1 VEKPLPYSYL
11 THNQGHN
18 LESTKIEIRCLSCNA
33 TYKLAA
39 EKIPDRGCH
48 ATCKKCGH
56 RMHITKPVSARKPAP
71 PSEKT
76 TPPNPVRIAPQPAAS
91 DRKPPAKKAQTATP
105 PKKKRFLRI
114 ATYGVLVLLF
124 LAGAALF
131 VIQKYDLQITRRNS
145 DPTSPALTKPIVVT
159 KNTSQDAPQPPG
171 ESPQKKIASKPADI
185 AETYHSIGDLFN
197 HVNKATATVI
207 TYDSGRNVFRQ
218 GSGFFINEEGHFI
231 TCYHV
236 LKGAYSVYIKIEDK
250 EEYEVDHV
258 IAQDADRDLI
268 KLAVSIPQG
277 TLSPGMWLDI
287 DSKRPK
293 IADKV
298 LVISTPM
305 GLSRT
310 VSDGI
315 ISAIR
320 ELPTKGLVFQ
330 MTVPISPG
338 SSGSPVIDMKGKVV
352 GISFLQLVS
361 GQNLNFAVPSEY
373 ILGLK
378 DEPSLTIS
386 SWSEKVSRD
395 QNDALKKIQEE
406 IMLQVDP
413 DKKIGS
419 ARKRGKFQSPDEKQ
433 KLKLAHQ
440 IVEESG
446 IARQSRSLSE
456 STLESFE
463 TKYKENLET
472 KTQESDEDEKRF
484 KKFKEVIK
492 LSTDPDKLNKYIENQ
507 LAAKLS
513 IDELK
518 EVLKWYKSP
527 LGKKISSIEYSSI
540 SEKKEQFEK
549 LRLAF
554 RMTRYQTTERLNLF
568 KRLDAATSA
577 TDAMIELQTNL
588 IIQNQILELVLS
600 DSKKPDQASIDEIVE
615 EFKKNVD
622 PYLDSL
628 AANLVFAGFVYTYR
642 GVDKN
647 DIEKYVLFSE
657 ASAAK
662 HFYHIMNEQ
671 SNAYLLDRHKRI
683 LTSIIRI
690 LENDSWNNIK
700 KDLDKP
706 IAG

>member
-1 VEKPLPYSYL
+1 M
-11 THNQGHN
+11 
-18 LESTKIEIRCLSCNA
+18 ESTKIEIRCLSCKA
-33 TYKLAA
+33 SYKLAA
-39 EKIPDRGCH
+39 DKIPDKGCH

-71 PSEKT
+71 PSE
-76 TPPNPVRIAPQPAAS
+76 PPPHPVRKAPQSAAS
-91 DRKPPAKKAQTATP
+91 EIKPPAKKAKTATP
-105 PKKKRFLRI
+105 PKKKRLFRI
-114 ATYGVLVLLF
+114 AMSGVLVLLF
-124 LAGAALF
+124 LSGAAF
-131 VIQKYDLQITRRNS
+131 FIIQKYDLQITKRNS
-145 DPTSPALTKPIVVT
+145 DTTSPTVTKPIAAT
-159 KNTSQDAPQPPG
+159 KNALQDAPQRP
-171 ESPQKKIASKPADI
+171 EKSPQEKTVSKPADV
-185 AETYHSIGDLFN
+185 AETYHSIGELFN

-218 GSGFFINEEGHFI
+218 GSGFFINAEGHFI

-236 LKGAYSVYIKIEDK
+236 LKGAYAVYVKIEDK

-287 DSKRPK
+287 DAKRPK

-320 ELPTKGLVFQ
+320 ELPTKGLVYQ

-361 GQNLNFAVPSEY
+361 GQNLNFAVPAEY
-373 ILGLK
+373 ILDLK
-378 DEPSLTIS
+378 DKPSLTIS

-413 DKKIGS
+413 DKRIGS
-419 ARKRGKFQSPDEKQ
+419 TRKSGKFQSPDEKQ

-446 IARQSRSLSE
+446 ITRQSRSFSE
-456 STLESFE
+456 STLASFE
-463 TKYKENLET
+463 RKYKENLET
-472 KTQESDEDEKRF
+472 KTQKSDEDEKRF
-484 KKFKEVIK
+484 NKFKEVIK
-492 LSTDPDKLNKYIENQ
+492 LSTDPDKLNKYIENN

-527 LGKKISSIEYSSI
+527 LGRRISSIEYSSI
-540 SEKKEQFEK
+540 SEKKEQFGK

-554 RMTRYQTTERLNLF
+554 RLTRYQTTKRLNLF

-588 IIQNQILELVLS
+588 IIQNQIMELVLS

-615 EFKKNVD
+615 KFKKNVD

-662 HFYHIMNEQ
+662 HFYQIMNKQ
-671 SNAYLLDRHKRI
+671 SNVYLLDSHKRI

>member
-1 VEKPLPYSYL
+1 
-11 THNQGHN
+11 
-18 LESTKIEIRCLSCNA
+18 
-33 TYKLAA
+33 
-39 EKIPDRGCH
+39 
-48 ATCKKCGH
+48 
-56 RMHITKPVSARKPAP
+56 MHITKPASERNQAP
-71 PSEKT
+71 PLEKVSSEPVKK
-76 TPPNPVRIAPQPAAS
+76 PPQKAAS
-91 DRKPPAKKAQTATP
+91 KKKPPEKKAQTATAS
-105 PKKKRFLRI
+105 KKKSIVKI
-114 ATYGVLVLLF
+114 AMFGVLVLF
-124 LAGAALF
+124 VLAGAAFFL
-131 VIQKYDLQITRRNS
+131 IHKYDLQITNRNS
-145 DPTSPALTKPIVVT
+145 DIASSTEKPIVVT
-159 KNTSQDAPQPPG
+159 KNKPPKAPQLPG
-171 ESPQKKIASKPADI
+171 ISPQEKTVTKPAN
-185 AETYHSIGDLFN
+185 AAKTYHSIGDLFN
-197 HVNKATATVI
+197 NVNKATATVI
-207 TYDSGRNVFRQ
+207 TYDSGRNIFRQ
-218 GSGFFINEEGHFI
+218 GSGFFINKEGHFI

-236 LKGAYSVYIKIEDK
+236 LKGAYAVYVKIEDRD
-250 EEYEVDHV
+250 EYEVDHV
-258 IAQDADRDLI
+258 IGQDAEKDLI
-268 KLAVSIPQG
+268 KLAVNIPQG
-277 TLSPGMWLDI
+277 TLAPGMWLDV
-287 DSKRPK
+287 DGKRPN

-298 LVISTPM
+298 MVISTPM

-352 GISFLQLVS
+352 GVSFLQLVS

-373 ILGLK
+373 ILDLK

-406 IMLQVDP
+406 IMLQIDP

-419 ARKRGKFQSPDEKQ
+419 KPKIGKFHSPDEQQ

-440 IVEESG
+440 VVEDSG
-446 IARQSRSLSE
+446 IARQSRSFSE
-456 STLESFE
+456 STLASFE
-463 TKYKENLET
+463 TKYKETLAA
-472 KTQESDEDEKRF
+472 KSQKSDADDKKF
-484 KKFKEVIK
+484 KKFKDVIK
-492 LSTDPDKLNKYIENQ
+492 LTTDPGKLNKYIEEH
-507 LAAKLS
+507 LALKLS

-518 EVLKWYKSP
+518 EVLKWYRSP
-527 LGKKISSIEYSSI
+527 LGKKISAIEYSSF
-540 SEKKEQFEK
+540 SEKKEQFQK

-554 RMTRYQTTERLNLF
+554 RLTRYQTTERLNLF
-568 KRLDAATSA
+568 KRLDGATSA

-600 DSKKPDQASIDEIVE
+600 DSKKPDQESIDEIVE
-615 EFKKNVD
+615 EFRKNVD

-647 DIEKYVLFSE
+647 DIKKYVQFSE
-657 ASAAK
+657 APAAK
-662 HFYHIMNEQ
+662 HFYQIMNEQ
-671 SNAYLLDRHKRI
+671 SNAYLLDSHKRI
-683 LTSIIRI
+683 LTSIIRV
-690 LENDSWNNIK
+690 LENDSWDNIK